1 MKYLRRIIWFFANR
15 LLALCLI
22 LGLVMTVFYYAM
34 NLTNI
39 QIVLKDGMA
48 NRAKYIMGME
58 NDRKELEK
66 YFQNAC
72 MADDNALLEAENGKS
87 AYADY
92 NVRGIDHRL
101 EMGFLW
107 VWPWD
112 STVRLNITEK
122 IPRIDGRVK
131 GSRADEL
138 IAREGAKA
146 IHNPDYE
153 QGMFTSVVTGVRYF
167 AERGAEGLL
176 LLPGDCAAVPRQAV
190 RELLVNGKALDGS
203 VIPVQPEGSTVQVLA
218 VMG

>member
-66 YFQNAC
+66 YFQSAC
-72 MADDNALLEAENGKS
+72 MADDNALADTDNGNS

-101 EMGFLW
+101 EMGFMW

-138 IAREGAKA
+138 IAREGA
-146 IHNPDYE
+146 
-153 QGMFTSVVTGVRYF
+153 
-167 AERGAEGLL
+167 GAVYPPAWADSQYRVLL
-176 LLPGDCAAVPRQAV
+176 T
-190 RELLVNGKALDGS
+190 RENGQWKIKSLSPAN
-203 VIPVQPEGSTVQVLA
+203 
-218 VMG
+218 